1 MEFNISKNAIQKELG
16 FLQGVVERKNT
27 IPALSNILVESFGEN
42 TIRFIG
48 TDLDI
53 TLRCE
58 TEADIVTSG
67 AMCINARKLYEI
79 VRVLPDATI
88 NFKKEENNWVTV
100 KCERSNFRLF
110 GITRDDFPS
119 VPSFGLATVKI
130 SAAVLK
136 SFIERTIFATTL
148 EESRYTLS
156 GAKFSVS
163 KKGARMVATDGHRL
177 AYIEKLDSSQ
187 SDGDS
192 DIDVLIPRKTLVEL
206 SKLASSHDGDIG
218 LGADDNHVYFEVAS
232 RLLVSRLLTGQF
244 PNYEMVMPKGHD
256 HSTIFDA
263 VALGHAV
270 RRVSLMAD
278 ERSHAVRFHF
288 TSGNLHISS
297 QASEEGE
304 ALESVSTDYEG
315 VETQIGFNASYL
327 QEFFNVLNGESVAF
341 EFKDGNSQVQL
352 RPLMNDGYDYKYVVM
367 PMRI

>member
-42 TIRFIG
+42 TIRFVG

-163 KKGARMVATDGHRL
+163 KKERGWLRRTDIAWLTLKSWIHQRALEVAT
-177 AYIEKLDSSQ
+177 
-187 SDGDS
+187 
-192 DIDVLIPRKTLVEL
+192 
-206 SKLASSHDGDIG
+206 
-218 LGADDNHVYFEVAS
+218 
-232 RLLVSRLLTGQF
+232 
-244 PNYEMVMPKGHD
+244 
-256 HSTIFDA
+256 
-263 VALGHAV
+263 
-270 RRVSLMAD
+270 
-278 ERSHAVRFHF
+278 
-288 TSGNLHISS
+288 
-297 QASEEGE
+297 
-304 ALESVSTDYEG
+304 
-315 VETQIGFNASYL
+315 
-327 QEFFNVLNGESVAF
+327 
-341 EFKDGNSQVQL
+341 
-352 RPLMNDGYDYKYVVM
+352 
-367 PMRI
+367 